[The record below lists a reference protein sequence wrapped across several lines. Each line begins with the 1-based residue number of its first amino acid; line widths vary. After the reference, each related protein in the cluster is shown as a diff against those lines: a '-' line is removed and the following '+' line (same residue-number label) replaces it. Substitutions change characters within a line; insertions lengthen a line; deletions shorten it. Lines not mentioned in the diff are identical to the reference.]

1 MRSLDK
7 IKESGTRRNRSLPW
21 WQFTL
26 AVLLFCLRCAD
37 GAVARDPVKAGDP
50 TAPEKYVLDRLA
62 AGKVANLTEAYPAAA
77 SRMIRGV
84 FLEELLSG
92 ARKDCVIHR
101 NGVQI
106 EGAIIQEPVDLRNV
120 QITNDTRL
128 THCQFQSGV
137 NFSRSVFAEGLS
149 VEESTLQGTSDF
161 SEIKV
166 LRTLNLQKAT
176 FTGQALFAQAEI
188 TGPLWAAGVMFQSS
202 NGLVNFSNLK
212 ASSAVLFTNAV
223 FAGGADFRFG
233 RFADNLQLDRAQ
245 FLHPT
250 ALANFEGVKVEGQTS
265 LSGVSVAGYMSLK
278 DGAFQSLEL
287 GDVKR
292 AQRSHGEWLW
302 LNGIRCQR
310 VSAGEERGGARQLL
324 SLVDGAAHGTA
335 YSADIYSSIGE
346 YYRRQ
351 GYAREANRFFI
362 AQKRR
367 EREEVLRGI
376 KWWWSLFLDWFVGYG
391 RSPERALFWSGSI
404 VLVGMAVFRPRCM
417 EPRTTNLKADIYSPF
432 WYSMDLFLPLVKLQD
447 ADMWKPRDD
456 QRFARFW
463 SRIHTILGW
472 ALIPIAVAAWTG
484 MLEK

>member
-1 MRSLDK
+1 MAMSL
-7 IKESGTRRNRSLPW
+7 L
-21 WQFTL
+21 
-26 AVLLFCLRCAD
+26 CLVPRPSA
-37 GAVARDPVKAGDP
+37 GAVARDPVKAGAP
-50 TAPEKYVLDRLA
+50 TVPEKYVLDQLA
-62 AGKVANLTEAYPAAA
+62 AGKVANLTDAYPTAAA
-77 SRMIRGV
+77 RTIRSV
-84 FLEELLSG
+84 FLEELLTG
-92 ARKDCVIHR
+92 ARQDCVIHR

-106 EGAIIQEPVDLRNV
+106 EGATIEEPIDLRNA
-120 QITNDTRL
+120 QIAKDIRFTR
-128 THCQFQSGV
+128 CQFESGV
-137 NFSRSVFAEGLS
+137 NFSKTVFTEGLS
-149 VEESTLQGTSDF
+149 VEECTLRGTADF

-166 LRTLNLQKAT
+166 TRSLNLQKAT
-176 FTGQALFAQAEI
+176 FTGDALFVQAEV
-188 TGPLWAAGVMFQSS
+188 TGPLLATAVIFKST
-202 NGLVNFSNLK
+202 NGLANFSNLK
-212 ASSAVLFTNAV
+212 ASSAVLFTHAL

-233 RFADNLQLDRAQ
+233 RFADNLQLDQAK

-265 LSGVSVAGYMSLK
+265 LSAVSFAGYASLK
-278 DGAFQSLEL
+278 DGVFQSLEL

-292 AQRSHGEWLW
+292 PQRSHGEWLW

-310 VSAGEERGGARQLL
+310 ISAGEERDAARQLL
-324 SLVDGAAHGTA
+324 TLVDGAAHGTA
-335 YSADIYSSIGE
+335 YSADIYSCIGE

-351 GYAREANRFFI
+351 GYAREASRFFI

-367 EREEVLRGI
+367 EREEVLHGI
-376 KWWWSLFLDWFVGYG
+376 KWCWSLFLDWFVGYG

-417 EPRTTNLKADIYSPF
+417 EPRTNNLKTDVYSPF

-447 ADMWKPRDD
+447 AEMWKPRDKEW
-456 QRFARFW
+456 FARFW